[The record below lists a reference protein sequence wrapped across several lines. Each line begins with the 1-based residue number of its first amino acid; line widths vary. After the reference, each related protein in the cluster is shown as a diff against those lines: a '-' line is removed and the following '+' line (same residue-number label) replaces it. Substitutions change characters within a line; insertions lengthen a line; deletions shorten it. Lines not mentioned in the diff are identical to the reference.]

1 MPRFLKSISLLIGL
15 ACACAQLSAQTLTD
29 ASASRLLR
37 QAEQIAERG
46 ADRPGTKAEIDRQ
59 LTEIARLQLAA
70 ERGEIKLNPVSQQ
83 RLQMATEMLEAVP
96 AAVTVDPRAPS
107 ALTTISG
114 TVTAA
119 VGGAPLQNVLVRAF
133 EFSLGI
139 SVGGSGVVSAVNTD
153 ASGNYTLTLPP
164 GNYVVRA
171 QGSSATLP
179 ASGTGYR
186 IKVYDG
192 LDCDNGFDC
201 PGYFGTVIPLLTG
214 TPVTGIDFQLS
225 VGAGISGVVRR
236 ASDSTPVTDGYVR
249 AVRLDGNTSG
259 TSVIAVDGSY
269 AITGLPPGTYR
280 VYAEAYAPTGLIG
293 AALGNVPCNADDC
306 PFVPSTLVTVAAGA
320 SVGATNLALETAASL
335 SGNVNDSASAVVPFA
350 QIALYSDDRYTITYA
365 QADASGNF
373 SFPALRAG
381 TYRLLAGP
389 ASTDPVSFLP
399 ISSTHGQV
407 AFPSTYCPG
416 AICEP
421 LSASAPITVVAGTPQ
436 TLPQITLP
444 ILGTISGQVLESGTG
459 TPLQDVS
466 IGVYNSALGGVGAG
480 YTDAG
485 GNYTI
490 RGIPPGV
497 YYVSADARS
506 ANYVLTY
513 NGNVVCPSLGCDEFG
528 TPVTITAAGPGS
540 SATVNF
546 SLQRGGSITG
556 TITDGLTGAPAL
568 RNRMRIELFNG
579 NSTYAQAAFLNCTSP
594 TTSTPVACSYT
605 ATGLAPGIYKG
616 VFASTSAIG
625 FVDTAFGG
633 TPCPRGGCDQ
643 SVLPPLFATTGST
656 LSTIDVIMP
665 RGALVRGTV
674 SDAGNP
680 PDCRAYD
687 PATGLGGCGGIG
699 FNNTLDN
706 YAGFAQVDRAG
717 NYYSR
722 TGFTAGTTLYA
733 ATFLLR
739 NNFSYGF
746 GYVDQAYNGLSC
758 PYGSCGITTG
768 TGFTVTGVDTTGI
781 DFALVKGGSISGQV
795 SASSGGTPIAGVDI
809 KVYDSAGRL
818 SGVAKSVVG
827 GSYQVYGL
835 SPGSYFVTTTNALGY
850 LDEAY
855 NNIVCDPFCNPL
867 DGTAVVV
874 SGSATTAN
882 IDFAL
887 DLSATLQGTVR
898 LGAAPAANVPVELYG
913 AIGNLLRTSSSDA
926 AGLYTFSGLPAGRYY
941 VRTRDTLGRADDLF
955 SAQSC
960 VGNACQVRL
969 GTPIDLAPPTTSS
982 FTADLTLATPAAITG
997 TITAASGGAPI
1008 SGITVQLLAASGA
1021 VALTSTSNGA
1031 GVYRFDGL
1039 AAGSYHMVTRGSTGF
1054 IDLAFP
1060 STPCPAACNG
1070 LNGSAIPLTAGT
1082 TLSGQNFVLNSGGS
1096 ISGTVKSGPVAPIV
1110 GATVQVYNGLGIP
1123 VGQISTNASGNY
1135 QIDTLPSGNFFVR
1148 TQQSL
1153 GFVDQVFNA
1162 LPCSG
1167 YCDVLS
1173 GTAVPV
1179 SSGLGTGL
1187 VDFTLT
1193 GGSSISGRV
1202 TNAVGGAGIALA
1214 RVVAFDTGGFIAG
1227 QTQTNA
1233 SGDYSIAGL
1242 QPGTYRLRTAN
1253 LSGFVNQVHSGISC
1267 TPTPCLALSG
1277 TPIVLGAAPITGI
1290 NFALT
1295 PGSTIS
1301 GTAGDTFNNPLPTG
1315 TALLLDATGAEV
1327 ASTPISNGVWEFN
1340 GVANGTYYVLIRN
1353 SSGLVDQLYAN
1364 VPCPAGACNVA
1375 ALGTPIVLSST
1386 RTPGAVNT
1394 GPANINLRLPTG
1406 QTIAG
1411 TVRDAGSNAPLA
1423 GVTVY
1428 FFNSSGAAVGQA
1440 ITNGAGQ
1447 YLSEGSLPSGTYYAA
1462 TANGVSRGAGNGY
1475 VNRLYNGQNCLLAC
1489 NVTSGTAI
1497 NVSTA
1502 PVTGIDF
1509 NLATAGLGL
1518 TGTVRDGAGQPLQL
1532 VGVDIYDSAGRLA
1545 GTATSNSQ
1553 GVYAVKGLPAG
1564 NYYAR
1569 TRNNLGLQDRLFG
1582 GAVCGSGCNP
1592 LSGTPI
1598 AVPASAQI
1606 GNIDFVLTLPDPV
1619 FANGFE

>member
-1 MPRFLKSISLLIGL
+1 MPRFLKSVSLLIGL
-15 ACACAQLSAQTLTD
+15 VCLCTQVSAQNTD
-29 ASASRLLR
+29 DYGAARALR
-37 QAEQIAERG
+37 QAEQTVQRSAG
-46 ADRPGTKAEIDRQ
+46 GPGQKDLIDRQ
-59 LTEIARLQLAA
+59 LQEIAVLQLAA
-70 ERGEIKLNPVSQQ
+70 ERGELKLSPASQQ
-83 RLQMATEMLEAVP
+83 RLQWATELLQSVP
-96 AAVTVDPRAPS
+96 VAVTVDSRAPS

-119 VGGAPLQNVLVRAF
+119 VGGAPLQNVTVRAN
-133 EFSLGI
+133 EFSLGT
-139 SVGGSGVVSAVNTD
+139 SVNGAGIVSQASTD
-153 ASGNYTLTLPP
+153 ASGAYTLTLPP
-164 GNYVVRA
+164 GNYLIRA
-171 QGSSATLP
+171 QDNGAATP
-179 ASGTGYR
+179 AAATGYLTQ
-186 IKVYDG
+186 VYNG
-192 LDCDNGFDC
+192 LACQNFFVC
-201 PGYFGTVIPLLTG
+201 PNYFGTVVPLLTG
-214 TPVTGIDFQLS
+214 TPVGGINFQLN
-225 VGAGISGVVRR
+225 VGAAISGSVAP
-236 ASDSTPVTDGYVR
+236 ASDG
-249 AVRLDGNTSG
+249 
-259 TSVIAVDGSY
+259 SVIAQALDGFTQSSTSVVGGNY
-269 AITGLPPGTYR
+269 TLKGLPAGTYR
-280 VYAEAYAPTGLIG
+280 VWYVPASAGLMNT
-293 AALGNVPCNADDC
+293 ALGNVPCTAVDC
-306 PFVPSTLVTVAAGA
+306 PYLPSTLVTVAAGGNF
-320 SVGATNLALETAASL
+320 SGANIVPVLTAPATL
-335 SGNVNDSASAVVPFA
+335 SGNVNDSLGAAVPFA
-350 QIALYSDDRYTITYA
+350 EVSLYSDDRYTIDSA
-365 QADASGNF
+365 QADASGNYT
-373 SFPALRAG
+373 FPAVRAG
-381 TYRLLAGP
+381 TYRIIAGP
-389 ASTDPVSFLP
+389 PSNDPITFLP
-399 ISSTHGQV
+399 VSSTHGRV
-407 AFPSTYCPG
+407 AFPSTSCPG

-436 TLPQITLP
+436 ALPQITLP

-459 TPLQDVS
+459 TPIANAS
-466 IGVYNSALGGVGAG
+466 IGVYNRAIGGAGSG
-480 YTDAG
+480 YTDAS
-485 GNYTI
+485 GNFTI

-513 NGNVVCPSLGCDEFG
+513 NGNVVCTALSCSEFG

-546 SLQRGGSITG
+546 SLQRGGTITG
-556 TITDGLTGAPAL
+556 AITDGLTGAPAL

-579 NSTYAQAAFLNCTSP
+579 SSTYAQAAFLNCTAP
-594 TTSTPVACSYT
+594 TTSTPVACTYT

-616 VFASTSAIG
+616 IFASTSAIG

-656 LSTIDVIMP
+656 LSTINVTMP
-665 RGALVRGTV
+665 RGALVRGRV
-674 SDAGNP
+674 SDGGNP

-687 PATGLGGCGGIG
+687 PAVGLGGCGGIG

-733 ATFLLR
+733 STFLLR
-739 NNFSYGF
+739 NNFSFGF
-746 GYVDQAYNGLSC
+746 GYVDQAYNGLAC

-781 DFALVKGGSISGQV
+781 DFPLLKGGSISGQIT
-795 SASSGGTPIAGVDI
+795 ASSGGAPIAGVDV
-809 KVYDSAGRL
+809 KVYNSAGRL
-818 SGVAKSVVG
+818 AGVAKSVVG

-835 SPGSYFVTTTNALGY
+835 SPGTYYVTTTNALGF

-855 NNIVCDPFCNPL
+855 NNIICDPFCNPL

-874 SGSATTAN
+874 SGTATTGSIN
-882 IDFAL
+882 FAL
-887 DLSATLQGTVR
+887 DLSATVQGTVR

-926 AGLYTFSGLPAGRYY
+926 AGLYAFSGLPAGRYY
-941 VRTRDTLGRADDLF
+941 VRTRDTLGRADALF
-955 SAQSC
+955 SALSC
-960 VGNACQVRL
+960 VGNACQVRS
-969 GTPIDLAPPTTSS
+969 GTPIDLAPPTTSL

-997 TITAASGGAPI
+997 TITASSGGAPV
-1008 SGITVQLLAASGA
+1008 SGIAVQLLAASGA

-1039 AAGSYHMVTRGSTGF
+1039 PAGSYHMVTRGSTGF

-1070 LNGSAIPLTAGT
+1070 LNGSAIAVTAGT
-1082 TLSGQNFVLNSGGS
+1082 TLSGQNFVLNNGGS
-1096 ISGTVKSGPVAPIV
+1096 ISGTVRSGPVAPIV
-1110 GATVQVYNGLGIP
+1110 GANVQVYNSLGIP

-1135 QIDTLPSGNFFVR
+1135 QINTLPSGNFFVR

-1277 TPIVLGAAPITGI
+1277 TPIVLGAAPISGI

-1327 ASTPISNGVWEFN
+1327 ASTPISNGVWEFS

-1375 ALGTPIVLSST
+1375 ALGTPIVLST
-1386 RTPGAVNT
+1386 RSSAAVST

-1411 TVRDAGSNAPLA
+1411 TVRDAGNNAPLA
-1423 GVTVY
+1423 SVTVY

-1489 NVTSGTAI
+1489 NVTTGTAI
-1497 NVSTA
+1497 NVSTT
-1502 PVTGIDF
+1502 PVAGIDF
-1509 NLATAGLGL
+1509 SLATAGLGL
-1518 TGTVRDGAGQPLQL
+1518 TGTVRNGSGQPLQL

-1553 GVYAVKGLPAG
+1553 GVYAVNGLPAG
-1564 NYYAR
+1564 NYFAR

-1582 GAVCGSGCNP
+1582 GAVCGGGCNP